1 MSGAADGWHTTAAVA
16 NDASARVLDESALEW
31 KGPIVTDAIPNVLS
45 SRYASDR
52 MNEIWSPEHKIVLE
66 RELWL
71 AVLRAQR
78 ELGVEVPDGA
88 IEAYEAVLHEVD
100 LESIARREAI
110 TRHDV
115 KARIDEFSALAG
127 HEQIHRG
134 MTSRDLTENVEQL
147 QIRRSLATIRDRLV
161 ALLARFAGL
170 AERHAGQ
177 VMVAR
182 THNVAAQATTLGKR
196 FADVAEETM
205 LGIERIEDLLA
216 RYPLRGL
223 KGPVGTRLDQLDLLG
238 DADQVDRLEAI
249 VAEHLG
255 FARVL
260 DSVGQVYPRSLDL
273 DVVAALCQATS
284 APSSAVTTLRLMAGH
299 ELATEGFRPGQVGS
313 SAMPHKMNAR
323 SSERVNGLRL
333 VLDGHLTMAAG
344 LAGRQ
349 WNEGDVSCSVVRRV
363 MLPDAFMAAD
373 GLIQTGLSVFDEFG
387 VFPAMV
393 QAELRRDLPFLAT
406 TRILTAAVEA
416 GIGREAAH
424 ELVKSHAVEAALNRR
439 DGGSQPGLAERLAD
453 DPRLPLDAAAIDA
466 LLSRPEEFTGT
477 AADQVARVVSRADE
491 ILAAHPEAAASSAE
505 VRV

>member
-1 MSGAADGWHTTAAVA
+1 M
-16 NDASARVLDESALEW
+16 
-31 KGPIVTDAIPNVLS
+31 VTDAIPNVLS
-45 SRYASDR
+45 GRYASAR

-78 ELGVEVPDGA
+78 DLGVA
-88 IEAYEAVLHEVD
+88 IPEDAVAAYESVMHDVD
-100 LESIARREAI
+100 LASIAQREAV

-147 QIRRSLATIRDRLV
+147 QIRRSLETVRDRLV

-170 AERHAGQ
+170 AERHAGE
-177 VMVAR
+177 VIVGR

-196 FADVAEETM
+196 FADAAEETM
-205 LGIERIEDLLA
+205 LGIDRLESLLD

-238 DADQVDRLEAI
+238 DPSLVDRLEAV

-255 FARVL
+255 FRRVL
-260 DSVGQVYPRSLDL
+260 DAVGQVYPRSLDL

-284 APSSAVTTLRLMAGH
+284 APSSAVMTLRLMAGH

-363 MLPDAFMAAD
+363 MLPDAFFAAD
-373 GLIQTGLSVFDEFG
+373 GLIQTALGVFDEFG

-406 TRILTAAVEA
+406 TRILAAAVDA
-416 GIGREAAH
+416 GMGREAAH
-424 ELVKSHAVEAALNRR
+424 ELVKEHAVAAALERR
-439 DGGSQPGLAERLAD
+439 DGAADAGPVARLAA
-453 DPRLPLDAAAIDA
+453 DPRVPLDGAALEA
-466 LLSRPEEFTGT
+466 LLARPEDFTGT
-477 AADQVARVVSRADE
+477 AIDQVARVVARADE
-491 ILAAHPEAAASSAE
+491 IFARHPEAAATAAE

>member
-1 MSGAADGWHTTAAVA
+1 MSDT
-16 NDASARVLDESALEW
+16 
-31 KGPIVTDAIPNVLS
+31 IPNVLS
-45 SRYASDR
+45 SRYASAR
-52 MNEIWSPEHKIVLE
+52 MNEIWSPAHKVVLE

-78 ELGVEVPDGA
+78 ELGVAIPAPV
-88 IEAYEAVLHEVD
+88 IEAYEAVMRDVD
-100 LESIARREAI
+100 LDSIARREAV

-147 QIRRSLATIRDRLV
+147 QVRRALETVRDRLV

-170 AERHAGQ
+170 ADAHAGQ

-196 FADVAEETM
+196 FADAAEETM
-205 LGIERIEDLLA
+205 LGIERIEELLV

-238 DADQVDRLEAI
+238 DAAQVERLEAA
-249 VAEHLG
+249 VAAHLG
-255 FARVL
+255 FTRVL
-260 DSVGQVYPRSLDL
+260 DSVGQIYPRSLDL
-273 DVVAALCQATS
+273 DVVSALCQATS

-323 SSERVNGLRL
+323 SAERVNGLRL

-363 MLPDAFMAAD
+363 MLPDAFLAAD
-373 GLIQTGLSVFDEFG
+373 GLLQTAIAVFDDFG

-393 QAELRRDLPFLAT
+393 QAELGRDLPFLAT
-406 TRILTAAVEA
+406 TRVLSAAVEA
-416 GIGREAAH
+416 GMGREEA
-424 ELVKSHAVEAALNRR
+424 HAVIKEHAVAAALARR
-439 DGGSQPGLAERLAD
+439 DGADGADPTGRLAE
-453 DPRLPLDAAAIDA
+453 DPRVPLDRNALDA
-466 LLSRPEEFTGT
+466 LLADPRSFTGT
-477 AADQVARVVSRADE
+477 AVEQVGRIVARAEAITR
-491 ILAAHPEAAASSAE
+491 AHPEAAARPAE